1 MSSRFVKILPASF
14 NLLKGAIKDLRGDAL
29 MRKHHILFQV
39 VHFHRESGRPQFPF
53 NCLFSRFHS
62 GSQDGT
68 LRLSR
73 SQRRLLCGFILRS
86 NFEPQLI
93 NVDPIYAGL

>member
-62 GSQDGT
+62 AARMARCGLAEVNADFCVV
-68 LRLSR
+68 LFFAVILS
-73 SQRRLLCGFILRS
+73 L
-86 NFEPQLI
+86 N
-93 NVDPIYAGL
+93 